1 MDCEAAC
8 GCGCNIVDL
17 SFHKEIV
24 NIITVIAEVIL
35 LRRWGCLNKK
45 ELWRY
50 IIIHQLRI

>member
-35 LRRWGCLNKK
+35 LRRWGCLYEKQSFFFNRLVDKT
-45 ELWRY
+45 
-50 IIIHQLRI
+50 